1 MFGPGISE
9 LVLVLGD
16 ALVAMVLLSRFG
28 VSIARTLGLW
38 LGLTVGY
45 LLLAFF
51 VLGSIPGLFRLNVVA
66 LYALGLCVLVGLYAA
81 RTRFARYLTATPS
94 YRTKPGE
101 VMPWH
106 WAIVAGLGV
115 IGVPLALV
123 VGVVTAFKRRAAVG
137 RAE

>member
-51 VLGSIPGLFRLNVVA
+51 VL
-66 LYALGLCVLVGLYAA
+66 
-81 RTRFARYLTATPS
+81 
-94 YRTKPGE
+94 
-101 VMPWH
+101 
-106 WAIVAGLGV
+106 
-115 IGVPLALV
+115 
-123 VGVVTAFKRRAAVG
+123 
-137 RAE
+137 